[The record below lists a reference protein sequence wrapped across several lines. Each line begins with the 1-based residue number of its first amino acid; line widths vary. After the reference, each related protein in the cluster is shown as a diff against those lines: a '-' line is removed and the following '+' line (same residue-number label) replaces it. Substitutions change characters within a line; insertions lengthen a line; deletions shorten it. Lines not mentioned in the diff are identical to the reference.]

1 MYRENDAHRMLFRR
15 NNKGMPCYW
24 FGDIYTITNV
34 IVLHHGIVGKT
45 DIIETIVTHRN
56 AEDEY
61 KSMIATKR
69 KSGYKYLDELRDN
82 VQSPVEGT
90 VESYLNTYLPYDRTT
105 SDGNMLPMLAKTYD
119 NNNNKLFD
127 KCSCYIGQWKI
138 NGLRCFISAYRDN
151 FDLFKPIKLRFQ
163 SREGTI
169 WNSLSDL
176 EDYLLV
182 TIPSNLIEQM
192 LDEEFILDGEL
203 YLPGHTVNEINHF
216 VKDPKCKENKLIQY
230 WCYDIA
236 IHDTLQSARHNI
248 RMGYL
253 ANFVPSVNSKE
264 EHYCIKQRLVN
275 LPTFDIHAGYQAT
288 VLRDI
293 AIDFGFEGAILRNPD
308 KEYQYGARNL
318 AMIKYKRS
326 TDGKFTIIDIKPEGI
341 KRPDIPLFVL
351 KNDIND
357 ALFEVHVGGSH
368 DYQRSILKLKEL
380 YIGKTMFVEYGE
392 RSGVE
397 QVPFH
402 VKETYII
409 D

>member
-15 NNKGMPCYW
+15 NNKGQPCYW
-24 FGDIYTITNV
+24 FGDIDEFTNTLTI
-34 IVLHHGIVGKT
+34 HHGIVNKT
-45 DIIETIVTHRN
+45 DIVEVIHTKRPVK
-56 AEDEY
+56 DEY
-61 KSMIATKR
+61 ETAINNKR
-69 KSGYKYLDELRDN
+69 KTGYKHLWELKDN
-82 VQSPVEGT
+82 NESPVEGT
-90 VESYLNTYLPYDRTT
+90 IAKFLDTYLPTYRTAG
-105 SDGNMLPMLAKTYD
+105 DGSMLPMLAKTYD
-119 NNNNKLFD
+119 NTNNKLFA
-127 KCSCYIGQWKI
+127 KCDLYLGQWKI
-138 NGLRCFISAYRDN
+138 NGLRCFISAYRDSSN
-151 FDLFKPIKLRFQ
+151 LFNPIKLQFQ

-169 WNSLSDL
+169 WNSLTDL

-182 TIPSNLIEQM
+182 TLPPQLIDQM
-192 LDEEFILDGEL
+192 CDEEFILDGEL

-236 IHDTLQSARHNI
+236 IQDALQHSRFNI
-248 RMGYL
+248 RNSYL
-253 ANFVPSVNSKE
+253 ADFTPFVSSKAM
-264 EHYCIKQRLVN
+264 HYQIHQRLIN
-275 LPTFDIHAGYQAT
+275 LPTVEITNGQQAT
-288 VLRDI
+288 ILRDR
-293 AIDFGFEGAILRNPD
+293 AIEYGFEGAILRNPD

-368 DYQRSILKLKEL
+368 DYQRSILKQKEL

>member
-1 MYRENDAHRMLFRR
+1 MYREKDAHRMLFRR

-24 FGDIYTITNV
+24 FGDINTINNV
-34 IVLHHGIVGKT
+34 IILHHGIIGKT
-45 DIIETIVTHRN
+45 DIIDNIVTHRN

-61 KSMIATKR
+61 KSMIAAKR

-90 VESYLNTYLPYDRTT
+90 IESYLNTYLPYDRTT

-119 NNNNKLFD
+119 NSNNKLFA

-151 FDLFKPIKLRFQ
+151 SDLFKPIKLKFQ

-176 EDYLLV
+176 EDYLL
-182 TIPSNLIEQM
+182 TFIPSDLMTQM

-236 IHDTLQSARHNI
+236 IRDTLQSSRHNI
-248 RMGYL
+248 RISYL
-253 ANFVPSVNSKE
+253 SEFTPVINSKTL
-264 EHYCIKQRLVN
+264 HYNINTRLVN
-275 LPTFDIHAGYQAT
+275 LPTYSITNGNEAT
-288 VLRDI
+288 ILRDR
-293 AIDFGFEGAILRNPD
+293 AIDFGFEGAILRNPY

-368 DYQRSILKLKEL
+368 DYQRSILKQKEF
-380 YIGKTMFVEYGE
+380 YIGKIMFVEYGE

>member
-1 MYRENDAHRMLFRR
+1 MYREKDAHRMLFRR

-24 FGDIYTITNV
+24 FGDIDTITNV

-45 DIIETIVTHRN
+45 DIIDHIATHRN

-61 KSMIATKR
+61 KSMIAAKR

-82 VQSPVEGT
+82 IQSPVEGT

-105 SDGNMLPMLAKTYD
+105 GDGNMLPMLAKTYD
-119 NNNNKLFD
+119 NDNNKLFT
-127 KCSCYIGQWKI
+127 KCSFYIGQWKI

-151 FDLFKPIKLRFQ
+151 SDLFKPVKLRFQ
-163 SREGTI
+163 SREGTV

-176 EDYLLV
+176 EDYLL
-182 TIPSNLIEQM
+182 TFIPSDLMNQM

-203 YLPGHTVNEINHF
+203 YLPGHSVNEINHF

-236 IHDTLQSARHNI
+236 IRDTLQSARHNI
-248 RMGYL
+248 RMSYL
-253 ANFVPSVNSKE
+253 TNFIPYITSKE
-264 EHYCIKQRLVN
+264 AHYAITDRLVN
-275 LPTFDIHAGYQAT
+275 LPTYDIYAGQQAT
-288 VLRDI
+288 ILRDK

-368 DYQRSILKLKEL
+368 DYQRSILKKKEL
-380 YIGKTMFVEYGE
+380 YIGKIMFVEYGE

>member
-1 MYRENDAHRMLFRR
+1 MYREKDAHRMLFRR

-24 FGDIYTITNV
+24 FGDIDTITNV

-45 DIIETIVTHRN
+45 DIIDHIATHRN

-61 KSMIATKR
+61 KSMIAAKR

-82 VQSPVEGT
+82 IQSPVEGT

-119 NNNNKLFD
+119 NSNNKLFA
-127 KCSCYIGQWKI
+127 KCSLYFGQWKI
-138 NGLRCFISAYRDN
+138 NGLRCFISAYTDSS
-151 FDLFKPIKLRFQ
+151 DLFKPIKLRFQ
-163 SREGTI
+163 SREGTV

-176 EDYLLV
+176 EDYLLA
-182 TIPSNLIEQM
+182 TIPSCLINQM
-192 LDEEFILDGEL
+192 LYEEFILDGEL

-236 IHDTLQSARHNI
+236 IHDALQDSRHNI
-248 RMGYL
+248 RMSYL
-253 ANFVPSVNSKE
+253 ADFTPFVNSKE
-264 EHYCIKQRLVN
+264 NHYSITNRLIN
-275 LPTFDIHAGYQAT
+275 LPTYNISNGSEAII
-288 VLRDI
+288 LRDR

-368 DYQRSILKLKEL
+368 DYQRSILKQKEL

>member
-1 MYRENDAHRMLFRR
+1 MYREKDAHRMLFRR

-24 FGDIYTITNV
+24 FGDIDTITNV

-45 DIIETIVTHRN
+45 DIIDHIATHRN

-61 KSMIATKR
+61 KSMIVAKR

-90 VESYLNTYLPYDRTT
+90 VESYLNAYLPYDRTT
-105 SDGNMLPMLAKTYD
+105 GDGNMLPMLAKTYD
-119 NNNNKLFD
+119 NDNNKLFF

-138 NGLRCFISAYRDN
+138 NGLRCFISAYIDN
-151 FDLFKPIKLRFQ
+151 SDLFKPIKLRFQ
-163 SREGTI
+163 SREGTV

-176 EDYLLV
+176 EDYLLA
-182 TIPSNLIEQM
+182 TIPYCLINQM
-192 LDEEFILDGEL
+192 LYEEFILDGEL

-236 IHDTLQSARHNI
+236 IHDALQDSRHNI
-248 RMGYL
+248 RMSYL
-253 ANFVPSVNSKE
+253 ADFTPFVNSKE
-264 EHYCIKQRLVN
+264 THYSITNRLIN
-275 LPTFDIHAGYQAT
+275 LPTYNVSNGNEAII
-288 VLRDI
+288 LRDK

-341 KRPDIPLFVL
+341 KRPDIPLFIL

-368 DYQRSILKLKEL
+368 DYQRSILKQKEF

>member
-1 MYRENDAHRMLFRR
+1 MYREKDAHRMLFRR

-24 FGDIYTITNV
+24 FGDIDTITNV

-45 DIIETIVTHRN
+45 DIIDHIATHRN

-61 KSMIATKR
+61 KSMIAAKR

-82 VQSPVEGT
+82 VQFPVEGT

-119 NNNNKLFD
+119 NSNNKLFV

-138 NGLRCFISAYRDN
+138 NGLRCFISAYTDN
-151 FDLFKPIKLRFQ
+151 SDLFKPIKLRFQ
-163 SREGTI
+163 SREGTV

-176 EDYLLV
+176 EDYLLA
-182 TIPSNLIEQM
+182 TIPSCLINQM
-192 LDEEFILDGEL
+192 LYEEFILDGEL

-236 IHDTLQSARHNI
+236 IHDALQNSRHNI
-248 RMGYL
+248 RMSYL
-253 ANFVPSVNSKE
+253 ADFTPFVNSKE
-264 EHYCIKQRLVN
+264 THYNITNRLIN
-275 LPTFDIHAGYQAT
+275 LPTYSISNGSEAII
-288 VLRDI
+288 LRDR

-368 DYQRSILKLKEL
+368 DYQRSILKQKEF
-380 YIGKTMFVEYGE
+380 YIGKIMFVEYGE

>member
-1 MYRENDAHRMLFRR
+1 MFREKDAHCMLFRR

-24 FGDIYTITNV
+24 FGDIDTITNV

-45 DIIETIVTHRN
+45 DIIDYITTHRN

-61 KSMIATKR
+61 KSMIAAKR

-105 SDGNMLPMLAKTYD
+105 SEGNMLPMLAKTYD
-119 NNNNKLFD
+119 NDNNKLFT

-138 NGLRCFISAYRDN
+138 NGLRCFISAYRDTS
-151 FDLFKPIKLRFQ
+151 DLFKPIKLRFQ
-163 SREGTI
+163 SREGTV
-169 WNSLSDL
+169 WNSLSNL
-176 EDYLLV
+176 EDYLL
-182 TIPSNLIEQM
+182 TFIPSNLITQM

-203 YLPGHTVNEINHF
+203 YLPGHSVNEINHF

-236 IHDTLQSARHNI
+236 IHDALQDSRHNI
-248 RMGYL
+248 RMSYL
-253 ANFVPSVNSKE
+253 TNFIPYITSKE
-264 EHYCIKQRLVN
+264 SHYSITNRLVN
-275 LPTFDIHAGYQAT
+275 LPTYNVSNGSEAT
-288 VLRDI
+288 ILRDK

-341 KRPDIPLFVL
+341 KRPDIPLFIL

-357 ALFEVHVGGSH
+357 ALFEVHVGGTH
-368 DYQRSILKLKEL
+368 DYQRSILKQKEF